1 MHAICFCSHRA
12 QKENWAVFL
21 NAHSNMFPERWKVTD
36 LHLAGGA
43 ENVNSEMSFILWQL
57 VAVL

>member
-1 MHAICFCSHRA
+1 MQFVSVLIGHLEGKLGCFFKCTLR
-12 QKENWAVFL
+12 
-21 NAHSNMFPERWKVTD
+21 NMFPERWKVTD